1 MNYINL
7 FKSAV
12 NRNTDSI
19 AIVDCDGK
27 RRTSY
32 GELDCLSDRAAK
44 KLVDLGCKKGDFVVV
59 NSGRTMEYIAAYLGV
74 LKCGCVVVPVISD
87 YPAERIQYIKSNC
100 GAKFEIDGD
109 FFNEIGSCNADSNF
123 CPSDG
128 TEPALLLYTS
138 GSTGT
143 PKGILYSAADIMRA
157 AERTKMLFDG
167 IVNLNYAAM
176 CPLSFIAHITEY
188 LTVFLLDGCSHM
200 LSDRVRRSAVL
211 MKEYY
216 ENEQI
221 TMGIITPQ
229 MLKLFPTDIS
239 YLKRVITGSERVSL
253 LYSENYEIYNVYGMS
268 ETSHISVFNIDKKY
282 ENTPVGK
289 ALGAVTMFACDDYDQ
304 PVADGVEGEICIR
317 GEFDVQYFKDPERT
331 ARAMVKNADG
341 TVTVHTGDI
350 GFVDENKNM
359 VYVNRKDW
367 MVKINGQRVE
377 TLEIETLLHDI
388 PAVKDAAVKAFE
400 DSHGQNYL
408 VAYYVSATKV
418 SNSELRNELK
428 KKLPEY
434 MIPRFFVH
442 IDEMPKNINGKLD
455 RKSLQPPQTDKFKAE
470 YVAPA
475 NDFESNL
482 CAAFENVLD
491 CGTVGAEDD
500 FFDLG
505 GDSIKVLILLKDVG
519 ESALTADDIVS
530 GRTPR
535 GISNIYKNKTFY
547 TTEHSDS
554 IPSVCP
560 LSPSQLGI
568 YLDYLN
574 RPETFIYNIPVR
586 LKLPKSIDK
595 NRFIEAVRTVASKH
609 QVLKVTIGTPG
620 GVPSMVYSDEPIKIP
635 ESITESI
642 DSFSETFRRHFN
654 LEKDSLYRFEYVSS
668 PDGDAFFFDIHHI
681 IFDGSSVSIF
691 VRQIAD
697 VYNGGQCPDEE
708 LTVFDVAGQQN
719 NKNDADTELRYREY
733 FESKF
738 GGVDCDS
745 KPVPDRTEKNSFTDW
760 GMISVESGNRLS
772 SDDIKEYVN
781 KNKISENALL
791 LGAFG
796 YALAKFNGSSQSVF
810 TTAFHGRADRRL
822 ADTLGMFV
830 KTLPFICRFDE
841 NEAPAD
847 YLHRAY
853 DDYYTTKKN
862 ECISFNELADNYGIS
877 TKISFVYHSELF
889 SDVRLGNKTV
899 SIDLLIFDN
908 SVSDIEIMV
917 KKHGSEYTVQCYYLL
932 SDYTEPFI
940 RSLVDMLFNT
950 VNGMITAP
958 SLKEISLTDDE
969 SAEKLE
975 TINKTE
981 AEYESSKTVIDLFRE
996 QAEKNPD
1003 NIAVVY
1009 KDKKY
1014 TYREADDFSDRLA
1027 KYLVSCGLERSSIVG
1042 VLVPR
1047 NEYITVCSLAV
1058 LKAGGAYLPMD
1069 TSYPP
1074 ERLNLMIQ
1082 DSGAKMLISTPEL
1095 SELIDSE
1102 FTGKRIMITESI
1114 PETDAV
1120 LTAPKTDDLFCI
1132 IYTSGSTGMPK
1143 GVMYRHSNALVT
1155 TEYVKKL
1162 YSMDSAS
1169 RIAAYASYGF
1179 DANIYDTYPAI
1190 TSGAELHIISDDI
1203 RLDLLAVRDYFNNNG
1218 ITHSVMTTQVGR
1230 QFALL
1235 GGLKTLKHLSVAGEK
1250 LVPLDIPDGFN
1261 MYNLYGPT
1269 EGSVIT
1275 SGFLID
1281 GEYRDIPIGKPVD
1294 NLKVYVVDDTGRLL
1308 PTGAVGELWIA
1319 GPHVTAG
1326 YLNRPEKTAEV
1337 FIDNP
1342 FSSDP
1347 EYSKVY
1353 RTGDVV
1359 RLSADGNLQF
1369 VGRADGQVKIRGFR
1383 VELTEIEEIIRRF
1396 DGIKDATVAAFDDAN
1411 GGKYLAAYIVADT
1424 EIDINSLNA
1433 FIRADK
1439 PPYMVPAVTMQ
1450 IDKIPLNQNQKV
1462 NKKALPAP
1470 KRTVNNLVMPE
1481 NDVQQKIYDIVADI
1495 IGHRDF
1501 GIDSNIYDSGLTSI
1515 GALKLNVG
1523 IGTEFDVSVRIED
1536 IRENNTV
1543 RKLEKMLSASHK
1555 QADYDI
1561 LEDYPLTQ
1569 TQQGI
1574 FIECSSKPNTVTYN
1588 MPSLIKLG
1596 ENVDTIRLVSAVKAA
1611 INAHPYLKA
1620 TLFSDENGDIR
1631 ARRNDNDNTEINEV
1645 ICDSLPERSAMVVP
1659 FNLLCDR
1666 LYRIT
1671 VYKTA
1676 DGNYLFTDFHH
1687 IVSDGVSQ
1695 TIILSDISK
1704 AYDGQPVSVEKYT
1717 GFEVA
1722 LDEKELR
1729 KSDSFKKAREYYDS
1743 IFKGCEPDCLPPLAP
1758 ENDKHGAASVVKTFD
1773 IDTNKINAF
1782 CQSNSFTHNAFFNS
1796 AFGFAMSRFGNFED
1810 MVYTTVYNGRND
1822 SRLASSVTMLVKT
1835 IPVLIHTDENRA
1847 VSEMISE
1854 TQKQLLDS
1862 MSNDIYSFAEISSS
1876 YGIRSN
1882 IIFVYQGD
1890 NFEFNSLCGEPAE
1903 FINVLPDVAKAP
1915 ITVNVYIRNGK
1926 IEAVA
1931 EYSSEMFSEYF
1942 INNVLDVFECTV
1954 NGFIEKENVGEINLL
1969 TKSSDERL
1977 AQINN
1982 TYREFKNVPANL
1994 LFEEY
1999 TETHPYKT
2007 AVIAQDGQLTFGEL
2021 NSMANR
2027 IAHWLVD
2034 NGVKK
2039 DTVVGFML
2047 ERTSMIS
2054 VVELAILK
2062 SGGAFLGLLPDYPD
2076 DRVDFC
2082 LTDSGSPIII
2092 TTEEIKNSRSE
2103 LFSDGKSYRT
2113 VTVEELLKNDNENN
2127 LNRDIPADSLAYCI
2141 YTSGST
2147 GNPKGVMI
2155 EHHNLVNCA
2164 QTSDFTYSV
2173 YCGPEGGN
2181 VGLALSSISF
2191 DMSLFDNLL
2200 LLMNGKTVCIASDNQ
2215 IHNPQLLTEFMLSNN
2230 VDLMSCTPSFLTNML
2245 TVPEFNLVLRKL
2257 KTIVSGA
2264 EAFRASLYKEIKS
2277 ISPKIN
2283 LINGYGP
2290 SECTMTCCA
2299 KLIED
2304 SRKIT
2309 IGGPHSNTAFYVVDK
2324 FGNILPPYACGELII
2339 CGELVGRGYMNLP
2352 EKTSESFFTLRGKPA
2367 YHSGDMVRLNCE
2379 GEVEFFGR
2387 KDNQV
2392 KLRGFRVELDEIEKC
2407 MCSYYGIT
2415 QSKVIVRNNG
2425 SEDFLAGFFS
2435 ADHVVDM
2442 ERLKE
2447 YLKSKLTHYMVPD
2460 VMMQLDEMPLTS
2472 SGKIDKKA
2480 LPEIKKESRKTGRKA
2495 PKKSLEQQICELF
2508 GNVLSIDEYY
2518 ADDDFFE
2525 MGGTSLSASKA
2536 IMQLMSKGMKVE
2548 YQDIFSYPTPEQL
2561 AEYIESQA
2569 KPTIEKGQA
2578 ENHEE
2583 SNEYSELLKYNTL
2596 EYAAKVKRE
2605 PLGNVLLTG
2614 AVGFLGIHILKE
2626 LIDVRE
2632 GKIICLVRKGKST
2645 SAESRIKNMLMYY
2658 FGSTFHKEFSERVSV
2673 IDADITDDD
2682 ICDILKELDFDTV
2695 INCAACVKHYAASDI
2710 IEKINVHGVENLIK
2724 SVSEKNARMIQIST
2738 TSIPG
2743 VHTEE
2748 SWHNKTVMHEN
2759 ELFVID
2765 DMDNKYCISKYHAE
2779 LKMLEAVKNGMRGKI
2794 IRVGN
2799 LMGRHSDGEFQINF
2813 RSNAF
2818 LNALRGFTTIGKS
2831 PISHATDPMSFSPI
2845 DITAKAIVTLAG
2857 TNDRFTAFHADNRFG
2872 FDEMQLINAVNKCG
2886 ISIKPVPDK
2895 EYYDD
2900 YYRML
2905 GNEKLNER
2913 LQGLVTN
2920 DRPDL
2925 HPVETDNAFTANILY
2940 RLGFS
2945 WPLVD
2950 DSYLERVITSLKT
2963 LGFFD

>member
-7 FKSAV
+7 FKYV
-12 NRNTDSI
+12 VDNNNERI
-19 AIVDCDGK
+19 AIVDREGQ

-32 GELDCLSDRAAK
+32 KELDSLSNRVAQ
-44 KLVDLGCKKGDFVVV
+44 KLFTLGCRKGDFVVV
-59 NSGRTMEYIAAYLGV
+59 NTGRSMEYIAAYLGV
-74 LKCGCVVVPVISD
+74 LKCGCAVVPVISD

-100 GAKFEIDGD
+100 EAKFEIDES
-109 FFNEIGSCNADSNF
+109 FFDGIECFDANNDLCPAD
-123 CPSDG
+123 G
-128 TEPALLLYTS
+128 AEPALLLYTS

-143 PKGILYSAADIMRA
+143 PKGILYSAADILRA
-157 AERTKMLFDG
+157 AERTKTLFDG
-167 IVNLNYAAM
+167 IDNLNYAAM

-188 LTVFLLDGCSHM
+188 LTVFLMGGCSHM
-200 LSDRVRRSAVL
+200 LSDRIRRSAAL

-216 ENEQI
+216 EHEQI

-229 MLKLFPTDIS
+229 MLKLFPTDIKC
-239 YLKRVITGSERVSL
+239 LKRVITGSERVSL
-253 LYSENYEIYNVYGMS
+253 LYSENYEICNVYGMS

-289 ALGAVTMFACDDYDQ
+289 ALGNVTMFVCDDNGQ
-304 PVADGVEGEICIR
+304 PVEDGTEGEICIR

-331 ARAMVKNADG
+331 AKTMVKNDDG
-341 TVTVHTGDI
+341 TVSVHTGDI
-350 GFVDENKNM
+350 GFIDEQKNM
-359 VYVNRKDW
+359 VYINRKDW

-388 PAVKDAAVKAFE
+388 SYVNDSAVKAFE
-400 DSHGQNYL
+400 DSNNQNYL
-408 VAYYVSATKV
+408 VAYYVSEEKV

-428 KKLPEY
+428 KNLPDY

-442 IDEMPKNINGKLD
+442 MDELPKNINGKLD
-455 RKSLQPPQTDKFKAE
+455 RKSLQPPQTDKFKVK

-482 CAAFENVLD
+482 CTAFENVLD

-505 GDSIKVLILLKDVG
+505 GDSIKVLVLLNEAG
-519 ESALTADDIVS
+519 ESALTADDIIL

-535 GISNIYKNKTFY
+535 GISNMYKTKNVK
-547 TTEHSDS
+547 TTEHSSS
-554 IPSVCP
+554 IPSTCP
-560 LSPSQLGI
+560 LTQSQLGI

-574 RPETFIYNIPVR
+574 RPDTFIYNIPVR
-586 LKLPKSIDK
+586 LKLPKSINK
-595 NRFIEAVRTVASKH
+595 ERFIEAVRIVASKH
-609 QVLKVTIGTPG
+609 EIFKVTIGTPG
-620 GVPSMVYSDEPIKIP
+620 GVPSMIYNDEPIKIA
-635 ESITESI
+635 ESFAESI
-642 DSFSETFRRHFN
+642 DVFSENFRRHFN
-654 LEKDSLYRFEYVSS
+654 LEKDPLYRFEYVSS

-697 VYNGGQCPDEE
+697 VYNGGQCPDEG
-708 LTVFDVAGQQN
+708 LTVFDVARQQTD
-719 NKNDADTELRYREY
+719 KNDADEERRYREY

-745 KPVPDRTEKNSFTDW
+745 KPVPDRMKKNNYTDW
-760 GMISVESGNRLS
+760 GMVEVESGDKLS
-772 SDDIKEYVN
+772 SDNIIEFVN

-810 TTAFHGRADRRL
+810 TTAFHGRSDRRL
-822 ADTLGMFV
+822 ADTIGMFV

-847 YLHRAY
+847 YIKRAY

-862 ECISFNELADNYGIS
+862 ESISFNELADNYGLS

-889 SDVRLGNKTV
+889 SDVRLDDETV

-940 RSLVDMLFNT
+940 RSLVNLLFST

-958 SLKEISLTDDE
+958 SLKEINLVDDD
-969 SAEKLE
+969 SAENLE
-975 TINKTE
+975 IINKTE
-981 AEYESSKTVIDLFRE
+981 AEYDSSKTVIDLFRE

-1014 TYREADDFSDRLA
+1014 TYSEADEYSDKIA
-1027 KYLVSCGLERSSIVG
+1027 KYLVYCELERGNIVG

-1047 NEYITVCSLAV
+1047 SEYITICSLAV

-1082 DSGAKMLISTPEL
+1082 DSGAKMLITTPEL
-1095 SELIDSE
+1095 SELIDSD
-1102 FTGKRIMITESI
+1102 FTGNRIMITESI
-1114 PETDAV
+1114 PETEAI
-1120 LTAPKTDDLFCI
+1120 LAEPKPDDLFCI

-1162 YSMDSAS
+1162 YSMDNAS

-1190 TSGAELHIISDDI
+1190 TSGAELHIISDEI
-1203 RLDLLAVRDYFNNNG
+1203 RLDLLAVRDYFNRNG

-1250 LVPLDIPDGFN
+1250 LVPLNVPDGFN

-1281 GEYRDIPIGKPVD
+1281 DEYRDIPIGKPVD
-1294 NLKVYVVDDTGRLL
+1294 NLKVYVVDENCRLL
-1308 PTGAVGELWIA
+1308 TTGAVGELWIA

-1347 EYSKVY
+1347 EYSKIY

-1359 RLSADGNLQF
+1359 RLAADGNLQF

-1424 EIDINSLNA
+1424 EIDIDSLNA

-1470 KRTVNNLVMPE
+1470 KRSTGNLVMPE
-1481 NDVQQKIYDIVADI
+1481 NDVQQKIYDIIADI
-1495 IGHRDF
+1495 IGHKDF
-1501 GIDSNIYDSGLTSI
+1501 GVDTDIYDSGLTSI

-1536 IRENNTV
+1536 IKENNTV

-1555 QADYDI
+1555 QTDYEI
-1561 LEDYPLTQ
+1561 LKDYPITQ

-1588 MPSLIKLG
+1588 MPVLLKLS
-1596 ENVDTIRLVSAVKAA
+1596 ENVDTTRLVSAVKNA
-1611 INAHPYLKA
+1611 INAHPYVKT

-1631 ARRNDNDNTEINEV
+1631 ARRNDNDNAEINEV
-1645 ICDSLPERSAMVVP
+1645 VCDKLPEYSSMVVP
-1659 FNLLCDR
+1659 FNLLSDR

-1671 VYKTA
+1671 VYKTT
-1676 DGNYLFTDFHH
+1676 DGNYLFMDFHH

-1704 AYDGQPVSVEKYT
+1704 AYGGQIVDTEKFT
-1717 GFEVA
+1717 GFETA
-1722 LDEKELR
+1722 LDEEELR
-1729 KSDSFKKAREYYDS
+1729 KSDSFKKAKEYYDS
-1743 IFKGCEPDCLPPLAP
+1743 VFKGCEADCLPPLAP
-1758 ENDKHGAASVVKTFD
+1758 EKDKHGAASVVRACE
-1773 IDTNKINAF
+1773 IDADKINVF
-1782 CQSNSFTHNAFFNS
+1782 CKNNNFTQNAFFNS

-1810 MVYTTVYNGRND
+1810 MVFTTIYNGRND

-1835 IPVLIHTDENRA
+1835 IPVLIHTDGNRK

-1876 YGIRSN
+1876 YGIRSD

-1903 FINVLPDVAKAP
+1903 FINVMPDVAKAP
-1915 ITVNVYIRNGK
+1915 ITVNVYLKNGK
-1926 IEAVA
+1926 IEIVA
-1931 EYSSEMFSEYF
+1931 EYRQEMFSEYF
-1942 INNVLDVFECTV
+1942 MNNVLDVFECTI
-1954 NGFIEKENVGEINLL
+1954 NGFAEKENINEINLL
-1969 TKSSDERL
+1969 TQSADNRL
-1977 AQINN
+1977 SEINN
-1982 TYREFKNVPANL
+1982 TDREFLNVPANR

-1999 TETHPYKT
+1999 AEMNPNKT

-2027 IAHWLVD
+2027 MAHWLVD

-2047 ERTSMIS
+2047 ERTSLIS
-2054 VVELAILK
+2054 VVELAVLK

-2092 TTEEIKNSRSE
+2092 TTEEIKNSRSA
-2103 LFSDGKSYRT
+2103 LFSDDKTYRA
-2113 VTVEELLKNDNENN
+2113 VTVEELLKNDNDSNPN
-2127 LNRDIPADSLAYCI
+2127 IDIPADSLAYCI

-2155 EHHNLVNCA
+2155 EHHNLANCA

-2173 YCGPEGGN
+2173 YCGKDGGN
-2181 VGLALSSISF
+2181 IGLALSSISF

-2245 TVPEFNLVLRKL
+2245 TVPEFRLALKNI

-2264 EAFRASLYKEIKS
+2264 EAFRASLYEEIRS
-2277 ISPKIN
+2277 VSSKIN

-2309 IGGPHSNTAFYVVDK
+2309 IGGPHSNTAFYVIDK
-2324 FGNILPPYACGELII
+2324 FGNVLPPYACGELII

-2352 EKTSESFFTLRGKPA
+2352 EKTSASFFTLRGKPA
-2367 YHSGDMVRLNCE
+2367 YHSGDMVRLNCD

-2392 KLRGFRVELDEIEKC
+2392 KLRGFRVELDEIENC
-2407 MCSYYGIT
+2407 ICSYYGIV

-2425 SEDFLAGFFS
+2425 SDDFLAGFFT

-2442 ERLKE
+2442 EHLKE
-2447 YLKSKLTHYMVPD
+2447 HLKSKLAHYMVPD
-2460 VMMQLDEMPLTS
+2460 AMMQLEEMPLTA

-2480 LPEIKKESRKTGRKA
+2480 LPEIKKESRKSGRKA

-2536 IMQLMSKGMKVE
+2536 VMQLMSKGIKVE
-2548 YQDIFSYPTPEQL
+2548 YQDVFTYPTPEQL
-2561 AEYIESQA
+2561 AEFIESQT
-2569 KPTIEKGQA
+2569 KPVAEKEQA
-2578 ENHEE
+2578 ENNEE
-2583 SNEYSELLKYNTL
+2583 INEYAELLKYNTL
-2596 EYAAKVKRE
+2596 EYASEVKRE

-2626 LIDVRE
+2626 LIDIGE
-2632 GKIICLVRKGKST
+2632 GKIICLVRKGKSA
-2645 SAESRIKNMLMYY
+2645 SSESRVKNMLMYY
-2658 FGSTFHKEFSERVSV
+2658 FDSTFHNEFEERISI
-2673 IDADITDDD
+2673 IDADITDDN
-2682 ICDILKELDFDTV
+2682 ICETLRNVDFDTV
-2695 INCAACVKHYAASDI
+2695 INCAACVKHYAANDI
-2710 IEKINVHGVENLIK
+2710 IEKINVHGVENLIQ
-2724 SVSEKNARMIQIST
+2724 SVVEKNARMIQIST

-2743 VHTEE
+2743 VHTKE
-2748 SWHNKTVMHEN
+2748 SWQKQTKMHEN
-2759 ELFVID
+2759 ELFVVD

-2779 LKMLEAVKNGMRGKI
+2779 LKMLDAVKNGMRGKI

-2813 RSNAF
+2813 RTNAF

-2845 DITAKAIVTLAG
+2845 DMTAKAVITLAG
-2857 TNDRFTAFHADNRFG
+2857 TNDKFTAFHADNRFG
-2872 FDEMQLINAVNKCG
+2872 FDEMQLINVVNKCG
-2886 ISIKPVPDK
+2886 ITIKPVPDE

-2905 GNEKLNER
+2905 GNEKLNSR

-2925 HPVETDNAFTANILY
+2925 HAVDTDNLFTANILY

-2950 DSYLERVITSLKT
+2950 DSYLENVINSLKT